1 MGDEH
6 ALNESYRI
14 FDQWINNA
22 ISSVPVNLRLLVY
35 RYGMK
40 ASGSPEKWNEMFQ
53 RYKTSTLAQEKDKL
67 LYGLASV
74 DNVELLNNL
83 LEATKDENVV
93 RSQDLFTV
101 VRYVAYNPLG
111 QKMAWDWTTLNWD
124 YLVSR
129 YTINDRNLGR
139 LPGRITTTY
148 NTELQLWQ
156 MEHFFKLTPDAG
168 AGEMP
173 RQQALETVRNN
184 IEWVRRNKDEIS
196 AWLKSNVA

>member
-1 MGDEH
+1 
-6 ALNESYRI
+6 
-14 FDQWINNA
+14 
-22 ISSVPVNLRLLVY
+22 
-35 RYGMK
+35 MK

-124 YLVSR
+124 YL
-129 YTINDRNLGR
+129 
-139 LPGRITTTY
+139 
-148 NTELQLWQ
+148 

-184 IEWVRRNKDEIS
+184 IEWVQRNKDEIS